1 MSLNNLKNYN
11 WEQGTLS
18 NPVSLDSDEIN
29 GLVTLAL
36 NSSVNSDVKGYIQ
49 PIDSISSYQEWV
61 LNTNYPN
68 LHLVN
73 ATVVDEPYD
82 VVFENSLTVANIYE
96 GNQIGIIPTNIGID
110 GLKFRIHS
118 HTIVTDNI
126 ATEARIKER
135 IHIEYDRVIVD
146 PAQENSSWSD
156 IVIIQ
161 ALPVYQEWD
170 DGVHIPKELTLNVSA
185 IKVSSISINAP
196 SKARPNGL
204 VNGNAVLSHHTKP
217 IITTI
222 ENDGSGIFI
231 LPKLG
236 DEIIGK
242 GSDGLS
248 FNFLSPS
255 NEGNY
260 TISCVLY
267 AFSTVSPSL
276 VAAPVTLQVV
286 QPYIKFTITTDGNFS
301 DISTA
306 NPKITLQKVDSE
318 DEPIGEPIVLTGT
331 VSGNSLV
338 YTYNV
343 IADGTEKYSVSIPR
357 IDPYLLDYDEYVI
370 PQNVA
375 TEINIVY
382 KEVSS
387 GVYILYEDGAMQSTD
402 DYIAA
407 GYVPLSGK
415 TPKAA
420 LVVGNGT
427 QFVVN
432 MDMCIINYSTM
443 GLLARKISG
452 DIIKLTDIPTMVT
465 YDTAEEAVLDFDG
478 YNETKTFLQF
488 VLNSPRLNY
497 DSPFSSWIEE
507 NVNPLVINGKEL
519 EWYAA
524 ALGEIQMIK
533 DNSTNINMVGSLV
546 KGTSWSIPNL
556 NSDLVHAITIPTSQT
571 SATDFYICGSNRN
584 GTLIMDGLLSYAHHF
599 ILYKL

>member
-1 MSLNNLKNYN
+1 MSLNNLRNYN

-18 NPVSLDSDEIN
+18 NPVSLDRDEIN
-29 GLVTLAL
+29 GLVKLAL
-36 NSSVNSDVKGYIQ
+36 NSSVDSDVKGYVQ

-73 ATVVDEPYD
+73 TTVIDEPYE
-82 VVFENSLTVANIYE
+82 VVFENSLIIANIYE

-126 ATEARIKER
+126 ATETRIKER
-135 IHIEYDRVIVD
+135 IHIEHDKVIVD
-146 PAQENSSWSD
+146 QAQENSSWSD

-170 DGVHIPKELTLNVSA
+170 DGVHVPKELTLNVSA

-196 SKARPNGL
+196 SKARPNGI
-204 VNGNAVLSHHTKP
+204 VSGNIVLSYHTKP
-217 IITTI
+217 IITTT
-222 ENDGSGIFI
+222 ENDGSGIFV

-236 DEIIGK
+236 DDIINK

-276 VAAPVTLQVV
+276 VATPITLQVV
-286 QPYIKFTITTDGNFS
+286 QPYIKFTVTTDGTFS

-306 NPKITLQKVDSE
+306 NPNITLQKVDSE
-318 DEPIGEPIVLTGT
+318 DKPIGEPIVLTGT
-331 VSGNSLV
+331 VSDSSLI
-338 YTYNV
+338 YTHNV
-343 IADGTEKYSVSIPR
+343 IADGTEKYKISIPR

-387 GVYILYEDGAMQSTD
+387 GVYILYEDGAIQSTD
-402 DYIAA
+402 DYVAA
-407 GYVPLSGK
+407 GYVPLIGK

-432 MDMCIINYSTM
+432 MDIGVIDYSKM
-443 GLLARKISG
+443 GLLVRRIDG
-452 DIIKLTDIPTMVT
+452 DRVRLTDIPTMRT

-507 NVNPLVINGKEL
+507 NINPLVINGKEL

-524 ALGEIQMIK
+524 ALGEVQMIK
-533 DNSTNINMVGSLV
+533 DNVAEINMVGSLV
-546 KGTSWSIPNL
+546 KNTNWSIPGLYGNP
-556 NSDLVHAITIPTSQT
+556 VHSITISTSQT
-571 SATDFYICGSNRN
+571 NNTEFYIWGSLKN
-584 GTLIMDGLLSYAHHF
+584 GDLAMTELLEYAHHF